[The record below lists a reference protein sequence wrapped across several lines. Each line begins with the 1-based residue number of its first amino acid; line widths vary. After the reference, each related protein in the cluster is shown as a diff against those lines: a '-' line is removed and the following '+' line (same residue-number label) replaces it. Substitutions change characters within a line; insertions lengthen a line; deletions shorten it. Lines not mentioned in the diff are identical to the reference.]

1 MRDPTTRRE
10 RAAPDTNDGVM
21 NSPPT
26 APTMS
31 TEPEPAPFPRTF
43 VILSFAAAILVAVI
57 VIYFGVNGQ
66 LGAGIP

>member
-1 MRDPTTRRE
+1 MTRRPRRE

-26 APTMS
+26 APAMP
-31 TEPEPAPFPRTF
+31 TEPEPVPFPRTF
-43 VILSFAAAILVAVI
+43 VIVSFAAAILVAAV